1 MAEWVDLTLTLGGPR
16 MSVVPEHPEV
26 TFKPIHTHKGHFRS
40 NTFMSMSIH
49 CGTHVDCPRHFV
61 DGGTTIDE
69 MPLERYMGR
78 GILADLRGKV
88 AENEAV
94 TLEVLKPFGWTPGRI
109 HDKIVV
115 LHTGWLDRAFGT
127 ERLYVDNPYMAVE
140 VAESFVEAGVR
151 AIAVDFTV
159 DKLPPGQ
166 PPQAGDC
173 PIHRIVLP
181 RMIPLIENLTNLD
194 KLVGKEFELYALP
207 LKIYQ
212 GDGAAT
218 RAVARI
224 LGDAQA

>member
-1 MAEWVDLTLTLGGPR
+1 MSVWVDLSLTLGGPR
-16 MSVVPEHPEV
+16 MSVVPGHPPVIFE
-26 TFKPIHTHKGHFRS
+26 PLNTHKEHHRS
-40 NTFMSMSIH
+40 NTYMKMSIH

-69 MPLERYMGR
+69 MPLDRYMGP
-78 GILADLRGKV
+78 GILADLREKV
-88 AENEAV
+88 GENEPV
-94 TLEVLKPFGWTPGRI
+94 TLKILEPFGWSPDRI
-109 HDKIVV
+109 RDKIVV
-115 LHTGWLDRAFGT
+115 LYSGWVDKAFGT
-127 ERLYVDNPYMAVE
+127 EKSYVDNPYMAVE
-140 VAESFVEAGVR
+140 VAEYFVEAGVR

-181 RMIPLIENLTNLD
+181 KMIPLIENLTNLD

-218 RAVARI
+218 RAVAKI
-224 LGDAQA
+224 LGEAKE

>member
-1 MAEWVDLTLTLGGPR
+1 MSEWVDLSLTLGGPR
-16 MSVVPEHPEV
+16 MSVVPGHPSV
-26 TFKPIHTHKGHFRS
+26 TFEPINTHKEHHRS
-40 NTFMSMSIH
+40 NTLMSMSIH

-61 DGGTTIDE
+61 DGGTPIDE

-78 GILADLRGKV
+78 GVLADLRGKV
-88 AENEAV
+88 SENEPV
-94 TLEVLKPFGWTPGRI
+94 TLEVLKPFGWTPERI
-109 HDKIVV
+109 RDKIVV
-115 LHTGWLDRAFGT
+115 LYTGWVEKEFGT
-127 ERLYVDNPYMAVE
+127 ERSYVDNPYMAVE
-140 VAESFVEAGVR
+140 VAEYLVEAYVR

-181 RMIPLIENLTNLD
+181 KMIPLIENLVNLD

-224 LGDAQA
+224 LGDAEA

>member
-1 MAEWVDLTLTLGGPR
+1 MSEWVDLSLTLGGPR
-16 MSVVPEHPEV
+16 MSVVPGHPSV
-26 TFKPIHTHKGHFRS
+26 TFEPINTHKEHFRS
-40 NTFMSMSIH
+40 NTYMKMSIH

-61 DGGTTIDE
+61 D
-69 MPLERYMGR
+69 MPLDRYMGP

-88 AENEAV
+88 ADNEPV
-94 TLEVLKPFGWTPGRI
+94 TLEILKPFGWTPEHIR
-109 HDKIVV
+109 DKIVV
-115 LHTGWLDRAFGT
+115 LYSGWVDKAFGT
-127 ERLYVDNPYMAVE
+127 DRSYIDNPYMAVG
-140 VAESFVEAGVR
+140 VAEYFVEAGVR

-166 PPQAGDC
+166 PPQDGDC

-181 RMIPLIENLTNLD
+181 KMIPLIENLTNLD

-218 RAVARI
+218 RAVAKV
-224 LGDAQA
+224 LGEAKA